1 MEFPMMIGENEVN
14 SLKELRN
21 LAEGNVEAQMIL
33 GDAFCEGDGV
43 PQDFRKAFLLFE
55 KASEKNNSQ
64 ALLNLGYMYRKGIAC
79 DVDLLKAEQLY
90 LKAEALGD
98 EEANGILA
106 EVYIYGMGP
115 VKQDLRKGL
124 EYAYK
129 SVHSEQGD
137 EELLSWF
144 GGEEAFEQIYKLVT
158 EELLDD
164 NSFRM
169 ICQKLRQDQAI
180 EYRQYEPIGLY
191 DE

>member
-137 EELLSWF
+137 EEVLSWF
-144 GGEEAFEQIYKLVT
+144 GGEEAFEQIYK
-158 EELLDD
+158 
-164 NSFRM
+164 
-169 ICQKLRQDQAI
+169 Q
-180 EYRQYEPIGLY
+180 
-191 DE
+191 